1 MFPEKFKP
9 MLAGKFDPAKQKWP
23 VLASPKIDGIR
34 ALITAEGVFSR
45 SLKKL
50 PNAFVQATLSDPELV
65 GLDGE
70 IIVGEPNA
78 PDVYARTESGIMS
91 KGGEPVFQFIV
102 FDCWDEKSAD
112 YELRYKAARE
122 IADDLDTPYVK
133 VLPQRLIHD
142 QEELDEFEAECLDDG
157 YEGVMIRSL
166 YGPYK
171 CGRST
176 TNEGYLLKVKRYE
189 TDEAT
194 VIGVVEEFRNDNEA
208 TVDALGHTKRSSH
221 QENKVGK
228 NRLGSLVVRCLETG
242 AEFQV
247 GSGFNAK
254 EREELWASPPIGR
267 NISYNHFAH
276 GRKDAP
282 RHPVFKGFRDPSD
295 MGEPTDES

>member
-9 MLAGKFDPAKQKWP
+9 MLADKFDPAKQKWP

-50 PNAFVQATLSDPELV
+50 PNAFVQATLSYPELV

-91 KGGEPVFQFIV
+91 KDGEPVFQFIV

-176 TNEGYLLKVKRYE
+176 THEGYLLKVKRFE
-189 TDEAT
+189 DAEAR
-194 VIGVVEEFRNDNEA
+194 VDGIEEEMANNNEA
-208 TVDALGHTKRSSH
+208 TTDALGRTKRSSH
-221 QENKVGK
+221 QANKTGK
-228 NRLGSLVVRCLETG
+228 GTMGALKVTGINGQFKGAQFNIGTGFTAAQRREAWEPGTIVTYKFFPHGSD
-242 AEFQV
+242 
-247 GSGFNAK
+247 
-254 EREELWASPPIGR
+254 ER
-267 NISYNHFAH
+267 
-276 GRKDAP
+276 P
-282 RHPVFKGFRDPSD
+282 RHPVFLRRRQEGSHDN
-295 MGEPTDES
+295 